1 MRPDRVK
8 ERLQTSNDDLTTN
21 QCVAKMVDLI
31 NIYHSVDYR
40 KGTEEE
46 KSEARNLILNE
57 IKKLK
62 KKVGSYLAKNCI
74 WYTKNKEEWEKV
86 KESFI
91 K

>member
-8 ERLQTSNDDLTTN
+8 ERLQTPNERLTTN

-31 NIYHSVDYR
+31 NIYHSIDFR
-40 KGTEEE
+40 KGDEYE
-46 KSEARNLILNE
+46 KNEAKELITKE
-57 IKKLK
+57 IKNLK
-62 KKVGSYLAKNCI
+62 RFVGSYLAKNCI